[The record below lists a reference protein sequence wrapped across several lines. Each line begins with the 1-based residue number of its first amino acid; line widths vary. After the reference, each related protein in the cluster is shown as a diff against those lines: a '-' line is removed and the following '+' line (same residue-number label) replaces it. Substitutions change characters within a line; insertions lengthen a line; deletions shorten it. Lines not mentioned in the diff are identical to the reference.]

1 MDIIKNISKKFIDIP
16 QNHFV
21 FDIETTG
28 LSPKFCKVILIGIV
42 YNKNNQTII
51 KQFFA
56 SNDDEEKE
64 LLLAFIDEIKSFD
77 KHITFNG
84 FTFDIPFLNSRFE
97 KNKIDFSLNK
107 DDDIDILRLIKPYKE
122 KLSLLDCKLK
132 TIEKYIGIN
141 RDDTICGKESVELYN
156 EFKNTQDKKL
166 KDKILLHNYDD
177 IYYLSQM
184 IKIKDIILDKLNPLI
199 ININNQKLSL
209 VQNSY
214 KINKN
219 NLTMK
224 YDIFNGYLKNINIY
238 EDSYSIL
245 CENNNLIININ
256 INKGNDSNDNEILF
270 YNLSTIIY

>member
-107 DDDIDILRLIKPYKE
+107 EMILFAE
-122 KLSLLDCKLK
+122 KKVLNFIMNLK
-132 TIEKYIGIN
+132 I
-141 RDDTICGKESVELYN
+141 R
-156 EFKNTQDKKL
+156 
-166 KDKILLHNYDD
+166 
-177 IYYLSQM
+177 
-184 IKIKDIILDKLNPLI
+184 KIKNLKIKYYFIIMMIFI
-199 ININNQKLSL
+199 I
-209 VQNSY
+209 
-214 KINKN
+214 
-219 NLTMK
+219 
-224 YDIFNGYLKNINIY
+224 YLK
-238 EDSYSIL
+238 
-245 CENNNLIININ
+245 
-256 INKGNDSNDNEILF
+256 
-270 YNLSTIIY
+270 